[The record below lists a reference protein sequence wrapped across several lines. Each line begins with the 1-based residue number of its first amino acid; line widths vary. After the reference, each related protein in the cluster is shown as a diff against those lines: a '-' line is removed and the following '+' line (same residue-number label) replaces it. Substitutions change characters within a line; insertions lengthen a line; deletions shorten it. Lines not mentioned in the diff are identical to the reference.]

1 MYTQPEKLVAKLEK
15 SIQTFSPEDR
25 DKALSLMR
33 WYSQN
38 GDLTQKQR
46 YLAKG
51 ILKRK
56 REQSL
61 KEKTE
66 TPYYVY
72 VISDGEFVKI
82 GYSKNP
88 KKRLKAVQSGN
99 PRQLKLAAKKEVQG
113 RRRAKALEKSLH
125 KQYGCHRKAGEWF
138 CGSILEQL
146 LERFKS

>member
-1 MYTQPEKLVAKLEK
+1 MYTQPEKLVAKLEQ
-15 SIQTFSPEDR
+15 SIRTVLPEDR

-33 WYSQN
+33 WYSQH

-46 YLAKG
+46 HLAKG

-66 TPYYVY
+66 MPYYVY

-99 PRQLKLAAKKEVQG
+99 PRQLKLVAKREVSG
-113 RRRAKALEKSLH
+113 RRKAKALEKSLH
-125 KQYGCHRKAGEWF
+125 KQYGCYRKSGEWF
-138 CGSILEQL
+138 CGSVLNEL
-146 LERFKS
+146 LERFNR